1 LILFILSTFA
11 LIVQV
16 VLKIVA
22 PESAPPGAVTSILVS
37 MFFGAVNLLGISI
50 VGEYVGRILDEVRGR
65 PRFIVR
71 STTKNGKVSLN
82 LKVDK

>member
-1 LILFILSTFA
+1 
-11 LIVQV
+11 
-16 VLKIVA
+16 
-22 PESAPPGAVTSILVS
+22 

-82 LKVDK
+82 SKVDK